1 MSDFEDF
8 EELFAKEAETNLKQH
23 NNINQ
28 ENEDD
33 FEENI
38 DQDNNNNED
47 EDDDEEEEEEYY
59 YKDNNHKSNITES
72 VELDEYLTRKIHHLC
87 ISLSSFINSKF
98 DITSTTLS
106 NLKQL
111 KQGLQFDSKK
121 LESHTVFIQLYKN
134 NILIHDLIPIL
145 ALFNNSP
152 NPSDYLNKC
161 VIRTL
166 EIIYKLTQKIE
177 LNEESSS
184 KEIEEY
190 NEVKKIQLIYKKQ
203 LLNTKLL
210 TSFVKLLMTNCLL
223 GEKGEKKENSSKI
236 TIFVINIIKNML
248 EIEPFEIILSGDK
261 WKKLQYK
268 QINQSSCLPKG
279 VSNDDINI
287 KQVVNKFNES
297 AIFPVLI
304 KITQQ
309 LGQRKNLFSDPDDE
323 ERIYLPIMDIWY
335 YMIKDISPDL
345 YKEKETIITVTK
357 KVNKKND
364 ISQSPSGSKLATLLA
379 KDTELKKR
387 IVNNTSSR
395 HSKFGSLIT
404 IETGDNRRT
413 QVSSINNSTLT
424 DKGMDFLDLNKK
436 TLPRMKTPKTDDAE
450 GWLKSSHLM
459 ALFEN
464 DSLVSLNLFNQWI
477 EKFILSK
484 AFANLISLIT
494 GKLKEDGD
502 LLDDNDEIC
511 CKYIVFL
518 SWFIQYHFVRSS
530 TNSKFAKLL
539 PKLINMNNIGLIKLL
554 FDMYTK
560 FATDKEVNHC
570 FVHAFNKL
578 YTLILTIITADSK
591 SIVTYYL
598 VIMYILKRIDLHN
611 AMCSY
616 TRILNNS
623 TNICL
628 QESSVILISYLIKFS
643 QQIGQFQLNIESIE
657 KDPLLKHNVYKL
669 VKLLE
674 FDTLK
679 NTVDFIN
686 VNFSDQEPKL
696 NYSFI
701 FHHNT
706 ISTLICLLEV
716 HSHLSYSSQKTLL
729 KLLNLCQR
737 NQPTALQRIDLLLQ
751 LRQLSKDTP
760 QRARLYKHVNAF
772 SKLYLTTLKTRFVKN
787 PQSAPIELLFI
798 KKNHNVNDL
807 YGDKEFLRSGEL
819 SKEFVDSYLSVRI
832 SELKEEVL
840 ERLDSLTPVEALK
853 SKFGM
858 IIGALMEKEKLKL
871 IVSVLSHLKQVKT
884 KIVEEK
890 QDEIDFVLKDVVTE
904 EEKEKTDGTTSTV
917 TVVIPIDKASK
928 RDSDFRLFL
937 KMLGYNIPKNVDQKC
952 ELPSDIDLAKLNF
965 NITIIVTFMETPLE
979 LNGEDDVSMHSLFDR
994 FDEKK
999 RKKSQKK
1006 NKNSTASGE
1015 DDDVRDD
1022 NFRSER
1028 YDDSDGFIISDDD
1041 DEGYESNND
1050 KQDVYFRQLI
1060 EKNVKRKPTSSKNQ
1074 KKSSKKQSKDEK
1086 SIKSSKQKKKKSTIV
1101 SKALLS
1107 SSSEGDD
1114 SEDEESDVIF
1124 FENELYSKLAR
1135 LIHNGQ
1141 LTPELETKMNDFR
1154 DLRAKKETI
1163 DETIFKELFKGDV
1176 PQPKELNSLISKFRK
1191 PTGNA
1196 QEMNNKSDSDAE
1208 EENNEIEVDENASA
1222 LQLTQIGTSEE
1233 DKVRIGRINKLREAM
1248 GKLTGAKTQKKGLL
1262 NEDDSEEEEE
1272 EDEEEKADDVMDNN
1286 NSDEDIQNNQS
1297 NNKSLFDDD
1306 SGIEGENQSD
1316 KQNSEEEDDESDE
1329 ESLQPSRKK
1338 RRITI
1343 TEDDEK

>member
-1 MSDFEDF
+1 
-8 EELFAKEAETNLKQH
+8 
-23 NNINQ
+23 
-28 ENEDD
+28 
-33 FEENI
+33 
-38 DQDNNNNED
+38 
-47 EDDDEEEEEEYY
+47 
-59 YKDNNHKSNITES
+59 
-72 VELDEYLTRKIHHLC
+72 
-87 ISLSSFINSKF
+87 
-98 DITSTTLS
+98 
-106 NLKQL
+106 
-111 KQGLQFDSKK
+111 
-121 LESHTVFIQLYKN
+121 
-134 NILIHDLIPIL
+134 
-145 ALFNNSP
+145 
-152 NPSDYLNKC
+152 
-161 VIRTL
+161 
-166 EIIYKLTQKIE
+166 
-177 LNEESSS
+177 
-184 KEIEEY
+184 
-190 NEVKKIQLIYKKQ
+190 
-203 LLNTKLL
+203 
-210 TSFVKLLMTNCLL
+210 
-223 GEKGEKKENSSKI
+223 
-236 TIFVINIIKNML
+236 
-248 EIEPFEIILSGDK
+248 
-261 WKKLQYK
+261 
-268 QINQSSCLPKG
+268 
-279 VSNDDINI
+279 
-287 KQVVNKFNES
+287 
-297 AIFPVLI
+297 
-304 KITQQ
+304 
-309 LGQRKNLFSDPDDE
+309 
-323 ERIYLPIMDIWY
+323 
-335 YMIKDISPDL
+335 
-345 YKEKETIITVTK
+345 
-357 KVNKKND
+357 
-364 ISQSPSGSKLATLLA
+364 
-379 KDTELKKR
+379 
-387 IVNNTSSR
+387 
-395 HSKFGSLIT
+395 
-404 IETGDNRRT
+404 
-413 QVSSINNSTLT
+413 
-424 DKGMDFLDLNKK
+424 
-436 TLPRMKTPKTDDAE
+436 
-450 GWLKSSHLM
+450 M

-477 EKFILSK
+477 DKFILSK

-511 CKYIVFL
+511 CKYIVIL
-518 SWFIQYHFVRSS
+518 SWLIQYHFARSS
-530 TNSKFAKLL
+530 ENIKFAKLL
-539 PKLINMNNIGLIKLL
+539 PKLLNMNNIGLIKLL
-554 FDMYTK
+554 FDMYIK

-696 NYSFI
+696 NHSFI

-772 SKLYLTTLKTRFVKN
+772 SKLYLTTLKKKFVTN

-853 SKFGM
+853 
-858 IIGALMEKEKLKL
+858 I
-871 IVSVLSHLKQVKT
+871 KT

-904 EEKEKTDGTTSTV
+904 EEKQKTDGTTSTV

-979 LNGEDDVSMHSLFDR
+979 LNE
-994 FDEKK
+994 EKK
-999 RKKSQKK
+999 GEKK
-1006 NKNSTASGE
+1006 NKNFNDSGE
-1015 DDDVRDD
+1015 DNDRDD

-1028 YDDSDGFIISDDD
+1028 YDDSDGFIISDD
-1041 DEGYESNND
+1041 ESYESNND

-1060 EKNVKRKPTSSKNQ
+1060 EKNVKRKPTSTKNQ

-1086 SIKSSKQKKKKSTIV
+1086 TVKSK
-1101 SKALLS
+1101 
-1107 SSSEGDD
+1107 
-1114 SEDEESDVIF
+1114 
-1124 FENELYSKLAR
+1124 
-1135 LIHNGQ
+1135 
-1141 LTPELETKMNDFR
+1141 
-1154 DLRAKKETI
+1154 TI
-1163 DETIFKELFKGDV
+1163 DETIFKELFKGNV

-1196 QEMNNKSDSDAE
+1196 QEMNNKSDSEGE
-1208 EENNEIEVDENASA
+1208 EQNNEIEIDENASA

-1272 EDEEEKADDVMDNN
+1272 EEEDEN
-1286 NSDEDIQNNQS
+1286 
-1297 NNKSLFDDD
+1297 DDD
-1306 SGIEGENQSD
+1306 SG
-1316 KQNSEEEDDESDE
+1316 
-1329 ESLQPSRKK
+1329 
-1338 RRITI
+1338 
-1343 TEDDEK
+1343 